1 MSGAGENRRQCFPM
15 VLLLLATLGGIA
27 RGAAETNGPTIN
39 LRYGTAAAASPVS
52 DFMYFIPLIS
62 PEPVASLTSPGCTQA
77 VRVMSSKR
85 HVWGHSFTVTCEI
98 ELAGDGRQ
106 QSVFDLAPAILRHQR
121 QLQNGGSLR
130 RRLKS
135 IDVLGAGAITVEVK
149 GVVKGGV
156 ETVNEVRLHF
166 NAHDHASPVTIA
178 LCDLRRVDGCIRPTN
193 EMVARVNSLT
203 VRRKP
208 GPPTMEVSVASV
220 KHKDSGGGAWQNF
233 KGGVAGVAANLLMDP
248 LAIEAAGQDAILD
261 FGQALVSG
269 APEFTF
275 PLARNLRAE
284 IAESWN

>member
-1 MSGAGENRRQCFPM
+1 MIGAGKNRRQRLPM
-15 VLLLLATLGGIA
+15 VLLLLAALGGIVCSA
-27 RGAAETNGPTIN
+27 SETNGPTIN

-77 VRVMSSKR
+77 VRLISSKR
-85 HVWGHSFTVTCEI
+85 RVSGHSFTATCEI
-98 ELAGDGRQ
+98 ELEGDGRQ
-106 QSVFDLAPAILRHQR
+106 QSVFDLAPAILRHQS
-121 QLQNGGSLR
+121 QLQNGESLR

-149 GVVKGGV
+149 GVVNGGI
-156 ETVNEVRLHF
+156 ETVNEVRLRF

-178 LCDLRRVDGCIRPTN
+178 LCDIRRVDGCIRPTN

-208 GPPTMEVSVASV
+208 GPPVMEVSVASV

-233 KGGVAGVAANLLMDP
+233 KGSVAGVAANLLMDP
-248 LAIEAAGQDAILD
+248 LAIEAAGHDAILD